1 MKKVILVS
9 FIISLIA
16 CQKDN
21 AQEVSPEL
29 AKIAGKWQ
37 LYKIGYG
44 FPPPNGPTQT
54 TSTNQEIIEF
64 DVNKVTFARTIS
76 GKISESGSFELK
88 QLPDGGT
95 TLRDAIVFKNT
106 NTYSFIAFD
115 ESTFSLIMHQAAPMG
130 AVLADGNSF
139 FYQKIE

>member
-21 AQEVSPEL
+21 AQDVSLEL
-29 AKIAGKWQ
+29 AKIEGKWQ

-44 FPPPNGPTQT
+44 FPPPNGPTHT
-54 TSTNQEIIEF
+54 TITNQEIIEF
-64 DVNKVTFARTIS
+64 NINTASFSRTVS
-76 GKISESGSFELK
+76 GKISDSGSFELK
-88 QLPDGGT
+88 QLNDGST

-115 ESTFSLIMHQAAPMG
+115 ESPFSLIMHQAAPLG

-139 FYQKIE
+139 FYQKIK